1 MSYVWHSAE
10 PFPSNP
16 PTLTT
21 RLGYRPIMTRG
32 RFSTSLCAFT
42 LATIALGITPSVANA
57 DPADDQFTQATQSV
71 QGEPAQL
78 IQLARNLCAA
88 ADLPR
93 VGLVVPPYA
102 EAMWAIRGQL
112 SAMGNSQDQLRQFA
126 QAANAAYCPD
136 KQLL

>member
-1 MSYVWHSAE
+1 MMRQCRKPAGRPRRSYRRFMIRAS
-10 PFPSNP
+10 
-16 PTLTT
+16 
-21 RLGYRPIMTRG
+21 
-32 RFSTSLCAFT
+32 FSTAVLTLVSAIIPLGFT
-42 LATIALGITPSVANA
+42 SAVANA

-71 QGEPAQL
+71 QGDPGQL

-93 VGLVVPPYA
+93 VGLGVPPYA

-112 SAMGNSQDQLRQFA
+112 SAMGNTQDQLRQFA
-126 QAANAAYCPD
+126 QAANAAYCPG